1 VSPEII
7 SILVLVAMFVVA
19 TLLPIHIGVMAFV
32 AAFVVGSTLAGLDG
46 ETILEDGFPDELAV
60 TLIGI
65 TLLFAMAQAN
75 GTIDWLVRLAV
86 RAVRGRLV
94 AIPWVMFLMAG
105 VLTAFGAVS
114 AAAVAIIAPVA
125 LGFAY
130 KFKINPLLMGV
141 MVVHGAQAGGF
152 SPTSIY
158 GTITNDAVQAAELPG
173 SPLILFLSSFFFN
186 LAIGVV
192 SFVIFGGLTLLRRR
206 TDDIAA
212 AGAADGGG
220 GLSPAGVSGG
230 GAGAATMTR
239 SAGPGAA
246 TATPTRSPE
255 TSGSGDGSSSSS
267 PTPSPTPGPS
277 VSPAPVA
284 AKGGVATKAPPE
296 DEDQGP
302 KATPYQLFTVVGI
315 LGLGVATL
323 VFELDIGLVAM
334 TVALALALVSPKQ
347 QKSAIQ
353 HISWPVVLLIAGML
367 TYIYVLEEMGT
378 IEWAGEAVAGIG
390 AAVVAALLL
399 AYVGGF
405 VSAFASSTAL
415 LPVIIPMAV
424 PILAG
429 GEVGA
434 IGAVSAIAVATTI
447 VDVSPFSTNGA
458 IVLANS
464 SEEDQDRVY
473 KGLLIFGA
481 SVVVIAPL
489 LAWLILVVPGWL

>member
-1 VSPEII
+1 
-7 SILVLVAMFVVA
+7 
-19 TLLPIHIGVMAFV
+19 
-32 AAFVVGSTLAGLDG
+32 
-46 ETILEDGFPDELAV
+46 
-60 TLIGI
+60 
-65 TLLFAMAQAN
+65 
-75 GTIDWLVRLAV
+75 
-86 RAVRGRLV
+86 
-94 AIPWVMFLMAG
+94 

-212 AGAADGGG
+212 AGATDGGG

-239 SAGPGAA
+239 PAGPGTA
-246 TATPTRSPE
+246 TATPTRPPE
-255 TSGSGDGSSSSS
+255 TSGSEDGAAPSSSS
-267 PTPSPTPGPS
+267 PGSGPSPTPGPS

-302 KATPYQLFTVVGI
+302 KATPYQLFTVAGI

-334 TVALALALVSPKQ
+334 TVALVLALVSPKQ

-390 AAVVAALLL
+390 AALVAALLL

-424 PILAG
+424 PILSG

-458 IVLANS
+458 LMLANRPDTI
-464 SEEDQDRVY
+464 EETVY
-473 KGLLIFGA
+473 YKQILTYSVI
-481 SVVVIAPL
+481 VVVVGPL
-489 LAWLILVVPGWL
+489 LVWAALVLPGW